1 MLRFEWAPRKAVLNL
16 RKHRISFDEAA
27 SVFGDLVSL
36 TISDPD
42 SSLDETRFITLGRS
56 NVGRLLA
63 VVHTERDDKI
73 RLISARRA
81 SPRERA
87 NYEETIN

>member
-1 MLRFEWAPRKAVLNL
+1 MFRFEWDPRKAVLNL
-16 RKHRISFDEAA
+16 RKHGISLDEAA
-27 SVFGDLVSL
+27 SVFGDIQSL

-42 SSLDETRFITLGRS
+42 SSLDEARFITLGRS

-87 NYEETIN
+87 NYEETIS